1 MDVDYRIVGV
11 HGHYAVYINDEFYCS
26 ADTFEEAKYE
36 VEEYLGD
43 SKNDNKAV
51 ADWQSVV

>member
-1 MDVDYRIVGV
+1 MDVDYKIVRV
-11 HGHYAVYINDEFYCS
+11 RGHYAVYINDEFYCS

-36 VEEYLGD
+36 VEEYLEDG
-43 SKNDNKAV
+43 KNDDKAV